1 MKLINESQR
10 FQKLAGMLNEN
21 QDVEEGIGKA
31 IGTAVL
37 GAALALG
44 SPEKGIAQ
52 TRPSMEQSIEQMT
65 NKNLADMVIKAY
77 EKSPDAAAKWNKKF
91 KRHHILLRSIV
102 DVIEE
107 VIANKKESDPTTME
121 QIGKYLKKYPETT
134 QEFLD
139 AMNKVQ
145 ESIDLESM
153 IGEVLTQLRESE
165 EETSSEEELTPDQI
179 NVIKNI
185 VKLSEA
191 AEGENKDDKAKFE
204 KLKSELAKATL
215 TAAFVATLITSMS
228 SCRTSGYGCHGRES
242 WKQMVKRNGG
252 GGW

>member
-10 FQKLAGMLNEN
+10 LQKLAGMLNEN

-31 IGTAVL
+31 LGTAAL
-37 GAALALG
+37 SAALSLG
-44 SPEKGIAQ
+44 SPKQGMAQ
-52 TRPSMEQSIEQMT
+52 TRPSMEQNIIQMT
-65 NKNLADMVIKAY
+65 NTDLADSVIEAY
-77 EKSPDAAAKWNKKF
+77 KKSPDVAAEWNKKF
-91 KRHHILLRSIV
+91 KKRKVVLRSIV

-107 VIANKKESDPTTME
+107 VIANEKESDPTTME
-121 QIGKYLKKYPETT
+121 QIGKYLKRYPKTT
-134 QEFLD
+134 QEFLN
-139 AMNKVQ
+139 AMNKIQ

-153 IGEVLTQLRESE
+153 IGEVLTQLRETE

-191 AEGENKDDKAKFE
+191 TEGDDKAKFE

-228 SCRTSGYGCHGRES
+228 SCRTSGYGCHGRET
-242 WKQMVKRNGG
+242 WNQMVKRNSRP
-252 GGW
+252 